1 MTSMR
6 EADFSPPPVP
16 DIGATS
22 STVTVLDSRRRNPP
36 WQNDVVNSLCR
47 FLELPNGWDSYNGR
61 PLRHDTGMFTLQ
73 LLNSVLSAS
82 TPAPYI
88 VPISDGGVQAEW
100 HQNQLDIELYVS
112 APYACELTVIDHL
125 QNTTETTAL
134 TTNFDPLSVALRK
147 LVDYNRHLQPVAYTG

>member
-1 MTSMR
+1 MR
-6 EADFSPPPVP
+6 EADFSPPPVA

-22 STVTVLDSRRRNPP
+22 STVTPLDSRRRNPP

-73 LLNSVLSAS
+73 LLNSVLLAS
-82 TPAPYI
+82 TPTPHV
-88 VPISDGGVQAEW
+88 VPIADGGVQVEW
-100 HQNQLDIELYVS
+100 HQNRLDIELYIS

-125 QNTTETTAL
+125 QNTAESIPL
-134 TTNFDPLSVALRK
+134 TTNFDRLSLALK
-147 LVDYNRHLQPVAYTG
+147 TLVDYNRHLQPVAHAG